1 MLLLSNNFESF
12 GLDIGDR
19 SLKVA
24 YIKKRGSTPRLLSF
38 GALPVPE
45 GIFEQGEIKKPD
57 DLALLIKEVVK
68 TSTGKKISTPY
79 VNACLP
85 ETHSFIKLLTLNT
98 VHDGEL
104 PALVREDL
112 PNHIPMNIDELY
124 IDWHLVERLDDKQ
137 AQVLVGAVPKTIADS
152 YAACLSSAGFEAVS
166 LQIEAEAIARALL
179 PQNDLPKTS
188 IALVDIGA
196 TRSSFICF
204 DKGSIQFTI
213 TMDISG
219 DKITNLIKDKL
230 NLTWAEAERAKQ
242 ICGLDHQTGE
252 GIIME
257 IVKSVVD
264 ELTSAIGKNIAYY
277 SEHFT
282 HASPI
287 TSIVLCGGG
296 ARLPSLKESLAAK
309 LGKINI
315 YHANSLINLVKN
327 LKNKV
332 NRNTNESSLNFLHP
346 DITFEKVPAKG
357 WSAWGGKSQEP
368 MSADTAITYTTA
380 IGLALSN
387 VFN

>member
-24 YIKKRGSTPRLLSF
+24 YIKKHRATPRLLSF
-38 GALPVPE
+38 NSLAVPE
-45 GIFEQGEIKKPD
+45 GVFEQGEIKNPD
-57 DLALLIKEVVK
+57 KLAALIKEAVRG
-68 TSTGKKISTPY
+68 SQGKKIKTPY

-98 VHDGEL
+98 EHDGEL

-124 IDWHLVERLDDKQ
+124 IDWHLVERLNEKQ
-137 AQVLVGAVPKTIADS
+137 IQVLVGAVPKTIADS
-152 YAACLSSAGFEAVS
+152 YAACLAQAGLVPVS

-204 DKGSIQFTI
+204 DRGSIQFTI
-213 TMDISG
+213 TMDIAG
-219 DKITNLIKDKL
+219 DKITALIKDKL
-230 NLTWAEAERAKQ
+230 NLTFAEAEKAKQ
-242 ICGLDHQTGE
+242 ICGLNHQAGE
-252 GIIME
+252 GIVME
-257 IVKSVVD
+257 IVKGMVD
-264 ELTSAIGKNIAYY
+264 ELTAAIGKNIAYY
-277 SEHFT
+277 GEHFPQ
-282 HASPI
+282 ASPI

-296 ARLPSLKESLAAK
+296 ARLPSLKEALAAK
-309 LGKINI
+309 LGNINI
-315 YHANSLINLVKN
+315 YHGNSLINLVKN
-327 LKNKV
+327 LKNI
-332 NRNTNESSLNFLHP
+332 RHRQPSPGQLDFLHP
-346 DITFEKVPAKG
+346 DLRFEKV
-357 WSAWGGKSQEP
+357 KSQEP
-368 MSADTAITYTTA
+368 LPTDMAITLTTA
-380 IGLALSN
+380 IGLGLSN